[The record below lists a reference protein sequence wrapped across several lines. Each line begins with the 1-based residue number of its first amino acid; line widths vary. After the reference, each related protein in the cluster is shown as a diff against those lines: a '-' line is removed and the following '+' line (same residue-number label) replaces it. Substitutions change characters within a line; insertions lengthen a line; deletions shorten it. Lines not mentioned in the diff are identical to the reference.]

1 MDDLIERLREW
12 CRDWDGSE
20 MADAAETRTTVDC
33 RTMREAATL
42 IESLRSDNAAM
53 REALEAISVDDCMDP
68 WGLARTTLSRIQER
82 DNG

>member
-1 MDDLIERLREW
+1 MSGDIVERLAEYRRLNFSQT
-12 CRDWDGSE
+12 CSPTGN
-20 MADAAETRTTVDC
+20 ALLGDAIAF
-33 RTMREAATL
+33 
-42 IESLRSDNAAM
+42 IKSLRSDNAAM